1 MNTLFGRLFR
11 YLGASLL
18 HQVCTGKIPKQ
29 IPGTRNLYE
38 QLVWGEPEQTKQ
50 CVKYLDG
57 S

>member
-1 MNTLFGRLFR
+1 MNALFGRLFR

-29 IPGTRNLYE
+29 IPGTTNLYE